1 MSRGGTQPVPSGLC
15 QPASVPIM
23 RLPADEAG
31 VAQSVEQ
38 HIRNVRVVGSNPI
51 TGSNKSGTYAK
62 AGCFFYVCGA
72 LNPTESR
79 QSAPIHSRCALVS
92 GPLKLPRKVSRP
104 PNFVFRRS
112 RRAIDTTTGRTT

>member
-1 MSRGGTQPVPSGLC
+1 MSRGGTQPAPSGLC
-15 QPASVPIM
+15 RPASVPIM

-51 TGSNKSGTYAK
+51 TGSKKSGTYAK
-62 AGCFFYVCGA
+62 ARCFFCVCGA
-72 LNPTESR
+72 LTPNESR
-79 QSAPIHSRCALVS
+79 QSAPIHSCGAMVS
-92 GPLKLPRKVSRP
+92 RPLKLPRKMGRP

-112 RRAIDTTTGRTT
+112 RRAIDTMTGRTT